1 MSEHPENFADAQN
14 DMFDVSDEYARLI
27 KTVHPA
33 DAMYRYAPDYYF
45 NAGAIA
51 LRNIKLAML
60 NARMS
65 SSAPSVPRRVL
76 DLPSGYGRITRWLVS
91 AFPTAEVVAC
101 DIQAT
106 AVEFCVETFGVKGT
120 VGKENPDEI
129 AIEGPFDIIW
139 CGSLLTHVDA
149 ISWDKFLRLF
159 ERVLRP
165 RGVAVF
171 TTFGRLGV
179 DRRLR
184 KLKNTFSLSP
194 EQVKTVLADYD
205 ESGYGFCDSL
215 SQKTGAYRSG
225 WGDCFVSPAW
235 VCNALVQSSPK
246 LCLLIYS
253 ESGWGPKRNEWAQD
267 IVACMRLPG

>member
-1 MSEHPENFADAQN
+1 MAVNMENIADSQDN
-14 DMFDVSDEYARLI
+14 VIDLSNESARLI

-33 DAMYRYAPDYYF
+33 DAMNRYAPEYYF

-65 SSAPSVPRRVL
+65 SSAPAVPRRVL
-76 DLPSGYGRITRWLVS
+76 DLPSGYGRILRWLVS

-101 DIQAT
+101 DIQSA
-106 AVEFCVETFGVKGT
+106 AVDFCVETFGVKGT

-129 AIEGPFDIIW
+129 AVEGPFDIIW

-149 ISWDKFLRLF
+149 VSWDKFLRLF

-165 RGVAVF
+165 GGVAVF
-171 TTFGRLGV
+171 TTFGRMGV

-184 KLKNTFSLSP
+184 KMRNTFSLSP
-194 EQVKTVLADYD
+194 AQVKTVLAEYD

-215 SQKTGAYRSG
+215 SQKAGAYRSG

-235 VCNALVQSSPK
+235 VCNALAKSSSK
-246 LCLLIYS
+246 LSLLFYN
-253 ESGWGPKRNEWAQD
+253 ESGWGPKRNEFAQD
-267 IVACMRLPG
+267 IIACVKLPG